1 MPERKRRT
9 SSRPTIR
16 DVAASAEVSVQT
28 VSNLINGRFEQ
39 MSDATRG
46 RVEDVMKQL
55 GYHPDVGARGLR
67 SSRTRTLG
75 FLVLDE
81 HMAFLADPL
90 TGLLI
95 AGIGD
100 VARECD
106 FGILVRG
113 ARPSAREG
121 DLLKPIRERR
131 IDGAFVLL
139 SGPPKIRRAL
149 IESLA
154 ETGVEFVIFDEITD
168 DSSILSVRAADR
180 DGGRRLTE
188 HILSRGHRRIAFA
201 AAQVPWPVIEQRFL
215 GYRDALASAGIEPDP
230 QLELFESGWAPV
242 GGAEMARTLLAL
254 RDAPTAI
261 VCGSDLLA
269 IAAMRAIRDAGLR
282 IPEDVGVAGFDDFAF
297 AEYVEPPL
305 TTVAVPGYEM
315 GKAAATMLIDQLEGH
330 GPAVRHVVFG
340 VELKAR
346 GSV

>member
-1 MPERKRRT
+1 M
-9 SSRPTIR
+9 R

-39 MSDATRG
+39 MSDTTRE
-46 RVEDVMKQL
+46 RVEEVMERL

-90 TGLLI
+90 TGLLM
-95 AGIGD
+95 AGVGD

-139 SGPPKIRRAL
+139 SGATKIRQSMIESL
-149 IESLA
+149 IES
-154 ETGVEFVIFDEITD
+154 GVEFVIFDEIVE

-188 HILSRGHRRIAFA
+188 HVLARGHRRIAFA
-201 AAQVPWPVIEQRFL
+201 AAQVPWPVVEQRFL
-215 GYRDALASAGIEPDP
+215 GYRDALTSAGIAPDP
-230 QLELFESGWAPV
+230 KLELFDSDWAPA
-242 GGAEMARTLLAL
+242 GGAEMATTLLA
-254 RDAPTAI
+254 RREPPTAI

-269 IAAMRAIRDAGLR
+269 VAAMRAIRDAGLR
-282 IPEDVGVAGFDDFAF
+282 IPEDVAVAGFDDFAF

-330 GPAVRHVVFG
+330 GPAVRHIVFG
-340 VELKAR
+340 VELRVR